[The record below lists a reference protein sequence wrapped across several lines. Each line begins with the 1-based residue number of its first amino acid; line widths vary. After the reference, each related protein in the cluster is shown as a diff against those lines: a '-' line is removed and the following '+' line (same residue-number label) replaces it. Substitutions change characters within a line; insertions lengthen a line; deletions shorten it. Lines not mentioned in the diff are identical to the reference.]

1 MQASSCRMEV
11 SASLSRCV
19 CTSRAALTVPCV
31 AVDPSSDTSAC
42 VCVFLCVCASTHTYS
57 CARAHT
63 HTQHTLYICIY
74 MYTCTH
80 THTHTHTHTYTHTH
94 THIACW
100 RVAGRGVR
108 DWCCGILKRDVLMR
122 VKRPTHACKEKCSR
136 KLRCAVAG
144 GSTTTS

>member
-1 MQASSCRMEV
+1 MADASKLLPHGGV
-11 SASLSRCV
+11 SEFEQVCVRQSRCAHCAV
-19 CTSRAALTVPCV
+19 CRRRATPV
-31 AVDPSSDTSAC
+31 C
-42 VCVFLCVCASTHTYS
+42 VCVCVLCVCASTHTYS